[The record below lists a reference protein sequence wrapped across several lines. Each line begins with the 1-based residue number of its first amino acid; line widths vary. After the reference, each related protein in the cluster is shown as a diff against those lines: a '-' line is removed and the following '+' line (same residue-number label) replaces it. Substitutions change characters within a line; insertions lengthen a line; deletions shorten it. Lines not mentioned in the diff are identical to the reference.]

1 MTTRNQ
7 SVLCHYHYDALDR
20 LASCAPAAS
29 DSIQRFYRMS
39 HLATEIQG
47 QIQRSVVLS
56 EDQLLAQQTRRVD
69 LIECAL
75 LGTDQ
80 QRSVLNTAEHHQVA
94 YSPYG
99 TRHPVLDLPG
109 FNGEQPDPVT
119 GHYLL
124 GNGYRAFNPV
134 LMRFNSPDSLS
145 PFGEGG
151 MNAYAYC
158 AGDPVNRVD
167 PTGHTWLW
175 LKSLLKYIGVMKKS
189 SPVSPNLVAT
199 AASAQMKKVESHQ
212 AIINKYRDQSVHTAT
227 EELVVRKRLLPFD
240 DNRDGDTRV
249 VSSRNTVEHRDQYI
263 AEKFKRYYS
272 ENNDI
277 LSKNIRKLVLR
288 RDKDVRDMFKLD
300 ADYVAFQHGVG
311 MDTEV
316 IFWLEN
322 STSYP
327 NFRPHDPLLAK
338 QSLIRRGAR

>member
-20 LASCAPAAS
+20 LASCSPAAS
-29 DSIQRFYRMS
+29 DSIQRFYQKS
-39 HLATEIQG
+39 LLATEIQG
-47 QIQRSVVLS
+47 HIQRSLVQG
-56 EDQLLAQQTRRVD
+56 EDRLLAQQTRRGAMA
-69 LIECAL
+69 ECAL

-94 YSPYG
+94 YTPYG

-151 MNAYAYC
+151 INAYAYC

-175 LKSLLKYIGVMKKS
+175 LKSLLRYIGVMKKS
-189 SPVSPNLVAT
+189 SPVAPNPVAT
-199 AASAQMKKVESHQ
+199 AASAQMKQVESAQ
-212 AIINKYRDQSVHTAT
+212 EVINKYRDKRIHTAT
-227 EELVVRKRLLPFD
+227 EELVVRPRSSLSKNLD
-240 DNRDGDTRV
+240 DWDLEWSVAKHTNP
-249 VSSRNTVEHRDQYI
+249 HRDQYI
-263 AEKFKRYYS
+263 KNQFDRYHS
-272 ENNDI
+272 LDEEI
-277 LSKNIRKLVLR
+277 LSGNINKLQIRSVRSVFNALR
-288 RDKDVRDMFKLD
+288 MGPLD
-300 ADYVAFQHGVG
+300 LMTQHMLGL
-311 MDTEV
+311 EAES
-316 IFWLEN
+316 IFWLKV
-322 STSYP
+322 SAKYP
-327 NFRPHDPLLAK
+327 DFRPYDPLGADL
-338 QSLIRRGAR
+338 RRVRQGPR

>member
-7 SVLCHYHYDALDR
+7 SVLCHYRYDALDR
-20 LASCAPAAS
+20 LASCSPAAS

-39 HLATEIQG
+39 HLATEIQR
-47 QIQRSVVLS
+47 QIQRSLVLS

-69 LIECAL
+69 LVECAL

-94 YSPYG
+94 YTPYG

-151 MNAYAYC
+151 INAYAYC

-227 EELVVRKRLLPFD
+227 EELVVRPRSRLNKNLD
-240 DNRDGDTRV
+240 DGALEFSVAKHT
-249 VSSRNTVEHRDQYI
+249 HPYRDQYI
-263 AEKFKRYYS
+263 KRQFDRYHS
-272 ENNDI
+272 LDKEI
-277 LSKNIRKLVLR
+277 LSANIKKLEARSVKNVFDEFRMDSLDLTAQRKLGLE
-288 RDKDVRDMFKLD
+288 
-300 ADYVAFQHGVG
+300 A
-311 MDTEV
+311 ES
-316 IFWLEN
+316 IFWLKV
-322 STSYP
+322 SAKYP
-327 NFRPHDPLLAK
+327 DFRPYDPLGADM
-338 QSLIRRGAR
+338 RRVRQDLR